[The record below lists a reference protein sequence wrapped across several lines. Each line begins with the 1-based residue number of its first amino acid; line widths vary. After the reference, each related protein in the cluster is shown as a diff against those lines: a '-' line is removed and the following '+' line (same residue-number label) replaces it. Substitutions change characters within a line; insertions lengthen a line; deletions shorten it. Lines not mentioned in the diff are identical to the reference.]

1 MNEGESIPPPR
12 RPFAPV
18 LLRISLAT
26 FAVLLF
32 LLAAG
37 GWWGFQRHVAEVH
50 NGTESVVRLLANQ
63 TARSFEATDLAL
75 LRLVDVASVV
85 DWSDPLSTQSVESE
99 VVALRFRLPFISR
112 VFVVGQRGVV
122 RASTLGDAARSID
135 ASQRDYFKAMR
146 DGSTDLFVS
155 SRIQSL
161 ADGEPVVLLAR
172 RIGRPD
178 GSFGG
183 VAVISFLTNDLKQ
196 FFSGLSV
203 GYASVMLIVGP
214 DGNLLVREPE
224 EQSGDDALIEKPLL
238 TAMAISRSEGME
250 WGQVE
255 TEKRYWSFRR
265 AGTFPVTVAVGASL
279 EAMWT
284 AWLRY
289 VTPYAGFVLS
299 ALAALGTLMYVAYR
313 HAGLEDAYR
322 RRLAETNTELERR
335 VGERT
340 SDLEGANT
348 RLRGALE
355 ERDVLLREIHHRV
368 KNNMQVIASL
378 LSIQSNSVNPELRPY
393 FQDNMQRIRAM
404 ARIHESLYASDNL
417 SQVDFGAYLA
427 SLCGDLKHSFG
438 AGDRVEVEIA
448 GPHLSFPIDTAT
460 PLGLLLSEVISN
472 SLKHGYHGDA
482 QGRIRIAIEKTDIGT
497 TFQVCDDGAGIPPDL
512 DLATER
518 SMGLRLIRIL
528 AQQLGATYAYER
540 PEEGGTLFRLTL
552 PRPAGN

>member
-1 MNEGESIPPPR
+1 MNEGEPIPPPR

-26 FAVLLF
+26 FAVLLI

-37 GWWGFQRHVAEVH
+37 GWWGFKRHVADVH
-50 NGTESVVRLLANQ
+50 SGTDGVARLLANQ

-85 DWSDPLSTQSVESE
+85 DWSDPLSMQSVESE
-99 VVALRFRLPFISR
+99 VVSLRFRLPFISR
-112 VFVVGQRGVV
+112 VFVVGPQGRV
-122 RASTLGDAARSID
+122 RASTLGEAAHSID
-135 ASQRDYFKAMR
+135 ASQREYFQAMR

-155 SRIQSL
+155 SRVQSL

-203 GYASVMLIVGP
+203 RYASVMVIIGP
-214 DGNLLVREPE
+214 DGKLLVREPE
-224 EQSGDDALIEKPLL
+224 ASSEADNIVERPLL
-238 TAMAISRSEGME
+238 TAISISRSEGLS
-250 WGQVE
+250 
-255 TEKRYWSFRR
+255 WSYRR

-279 EAMWT
+279 EAMHT
-284 AWLRY
+284 AWLGY

-299 ALAALGTLMYVAYR
+299 ALAALGTLMFVAYR

-340 SDLEGANT
+340 SDLEGLNT

-378 LSIQSNSVNPELRPY
+378 LSIQSNSVVPELRPY
-393 FQDNMQRIRAM
+393 FHDNMQRIRAM

-417 SQVDFGAYLA
+417 SQVDFGSYLA

-438 AGDRVEVEIA
+438 AGDRVTVEIT

-472 SLKHGYHGDA
+472 SLKHGYHGEA
-482 QGRIRIAIEKTDIGT
+482 RGRIQIDIEKTDAAT
-497 TFQVCDDGAGIPPDL
+497 TFQVLDDGAGIPPDL
-512 DLATER
+512 DLATEK
-518 SMGLRLIRIL
+518 SMGLRLVRIL

-540 PEEGGTLFRLTL
+540 PEAGGTLFRLAL
-552 PRPAGN
+552 PRTAGN

>member
-1 MNEGESIPPPR
+1 MASDQAPPPPR

-18 LLRISLAT
+18 LLRVSMAT
-26 FAVLLF
+26 LAVLML
-32 LLAAG
+32 LLAGG
-37 GWWGFQRHVAEVH
+37 GWWAFNRHLTEAKD
-50 NGTESVVRLLANQ
+50 GTDAVVRLLANQ

-75 LRLVDVASVV
+75 FRLVDVSAAIDWNDPQSV
-85 DWSDPLSTQSVESE
+85 QAVESE
-99 VVALRFRLPFISR
+99 VVALRFRLPFVSR
-112 VFVVGQRGVV
+112 VFVLGPNGRV
-122 RASTLGDAARSID
+122 RASTLGEAALSVD
-135 ASQRDYFKAMR
+135 ASQRGYFQRMR
-146 DGSTDLFVS
+146 DGSTELFVS
-155 SRIQSL
+155 STMRSL

-172 RIGRPD
+172 RVARPD

-183 VAVISFLTNDLKQ
+183 VAVISFVTNDLRE

-203 GYASVMLIVGP
+203 RYASVMVIAGP
-214 DGNLLVREPE
+214 DGSPIIREPAAPA
-224 EQSGDDALIEKPLL
+224 SAEKAVEPELL
-238 TAMAISRSEGME
+238 TAMSIAHSEGLAS
-250 WGQVE
+250 GRVE
-255 TEKRYWSFRR
+255 TEYRYWSFRQ

-279 EAMWT
+279 EAMRA

-299 ALAALGTLMYVAYR
+299 ALAALGTLMFVAYR

-322 RRLAETNTELERR
+322 RRLSETNTDLERR

-340 SDLEGANT
+340 VDLEGLNA
-348 RLRGALE
+348 RLRGALQ

-378 LSIQSNSVNPELRPY
+378 LSIQSNSVAPELRPY
-393 FQDNMQRIRAM
+393 FHDNMQRIRAM

-417 SQVDFGAYLA
+417 SQVDFGTYLA
-427 SLCGDLKHSFG
+427 SLCADLKRSFV
-438 AGDRVEVEIA
+438 AGDRVAVEIE

-472 SLKHGYHGDA
+472 SLKHGYPNDGT
-482 QGRIRIAIEKTDIGT
+482 GRIHIGIDADDKTITFAIR
-497 TFQVCDDGAGIPPDL
+497 DDGAGIPPDL
-512 DLATER
+512 DLATDR

-540 PEEGGTLFRLTL
+540 TAEGGTLFRLAL
-552 PRPAGN
+552 PRPPGG

>member
-1 MNEGESIPPPR
+1 MNEEEPITPPR

-26 FAVLLF
+26 FGVLLI

-37 GWWGFQRHVAEVH
+37 GWWGFQRHVADVH
-50 NGTESVVRLLANQ
+50 SGTDGVARLLANQ

-112 VFVVGQRGVV
+112 VFVVGPQGRV
-122 RASTLGDAARSID
+122 RASTLGEAAHSID
-135 ASQRDYFKAMR
+135 VSQREYFQAMR
-146 DGSTDLFVS
+146 DGHTDLFIS
-155 SRIQSL
+155 SRVQSL

-203 GYASVMLIVGP
+203 RYASVMVILGP
-214 DGNLLVREPE
+214 DGKLLVREPE
-224 EQSGDDALIEKPLL
+224 ARGGIGNSVEELLL
-238 TAMAISRSEGME
+238 TAMSISDSEGLS

-255 TEKRYWSFRR
+255 TEDRYWAYRR

-279 EAMWT
+279 EAMRT
-284 AWLRY
+284 AWLGY

-299 ALAALGTLMYVAYR
+299 ALAALGTLMFVAYR

-340 SDLEGANT
+340 SDLEGLNT

-393 FQDNMQRIRAM
+393 FHDNMQRIRAM

-417 SQVDFGAYLA
+417 SQVDFGSYLA

-438 AGDRVEVEIA
+438 AGDRVTVEIA

-482 QGRIRIAIEKTDIGT
+482 RGRIQIDIETTDAAT
-497 TFQVCDDGAGIPPDL
+497 TFQVLDDGAGIPPDL

-518 SMGLRLIRIL
+518 SMGLRLVRIL

-540 PEEGGTLFRLTL
+540 PEAGGTLFRLAL
-552 PRPAGN
+552 PRTGGN